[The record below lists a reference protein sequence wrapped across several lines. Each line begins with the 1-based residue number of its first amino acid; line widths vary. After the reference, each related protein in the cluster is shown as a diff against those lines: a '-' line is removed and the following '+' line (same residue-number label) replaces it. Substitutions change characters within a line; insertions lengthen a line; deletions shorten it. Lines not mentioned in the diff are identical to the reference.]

1 VSERAAASV
10 AAAPPRDLLVLETS
24 RDPEGLARYRV
35 RLGARFAALRACAP
49 EGFTASQRDAREAE
63 IDARFS
69 AGAEPLAR
77 EIAQGLRRF
86 ERARFEL
93 PGPRRTLVLERR
105 SPRIVGILN
114 RTPDSFSDGGRW
126 VELDDLY
133 RQAEELLAAGATW
146 LDLGG
151 ESTRPGAAPVAP
163 DEELA
168 RVIPAVEGLARRFDA
183 WISIDTR
190 RAAVARAAL
199 AVGAD
204 QVNDVSAGRADE
216 HMLATCAEL
225 GAPVVLNHMRGTP
238 ETMQAAP
245 NYGDVLDEVAAELH
259 ERLVASLNAGIAL
272 PRIALDPGLGFGK
285 RFEDNLRLLDGVAAL
300 RTYGCP
306 LFVGA
311 SRKSFL
317 GTLLD
322 GRAAAE
328 RDDAT
333 SATTAWLVARGVSA
347 IRVHDARRASD
358 AARVAARLAELAAP
372 TTWIGVEPEARE
384 ERLSG

>member
-1 VSERAAASV
+1 M
-10 AAAPPRDLLVLETS
+10 
-24 RDPEGLARYRV
+24 LA
-35 RLGARFAALRACAP
+35 
-49 EGFTASQRDAREAE
+49 
-63 IDARFS
+63 
-69 AGAEPLAR
+69 
-77 EIAQGLRRF
+77 
-86 ERARFEL
+86 
-93 PGPRRTLVLERR
+93 GPRRSLVLERAR
-105 SPRIVGILN
+105 PRIVGILN

-133 RQAEELLAAGATW
+133 RRAEELLAAGATW

-151 ESTRPGAAPVAP
+151 ESTRPGATPVP
-163 DEELA
+163 VEEELA
-168 RVIPAVEGLARRFDA
+168 RIAPAVEGLARRFDA
-183 WISIDTR
+183 WLSIDTR

-199 AVGAD
+199 AAGAD
-204 QVNDVSAGRADE
+204 MVNDVSAGHGDE

-225 GAPVVLNHMRGTP
+225 GAPLVLNHMRGTP
-238 ETMQAAP
+238 ETMQTAP
-245 NYGDVLDEVAAELH
+245 SYGDVLDEVAAELH

-285 RFEDNLRLLDGVAAL
+285 RFDDNLRLLHGVAAL

-311 SRKSFL
+311 SRKAFL

-358 AARVAARLAELAAP
+358 VARVAARLTELAAP
-372 TTWIGVEPEARE
+372 RTWGGVTPETRE
-384 ERLSG
+384 EGLSG